1 MYTTLLEIVDGGP
14 AVISVVVF
22 THYVTNSAKSV
33 GTARAPKWPIP
44 VETNPYICSVVYV
57 VYIVVY
63 TQYVDVYISSTS
75 L

>member
-1 MYTTLLEIVDGGP
+1 MYTLLEIVDGGP

-44 VETNPYICSVVYV
+44 VETNPYIIIYV
-57 VYIVVY
+57 V
-63 TQYVDVYISSTS
+63 
-75 L
+75 